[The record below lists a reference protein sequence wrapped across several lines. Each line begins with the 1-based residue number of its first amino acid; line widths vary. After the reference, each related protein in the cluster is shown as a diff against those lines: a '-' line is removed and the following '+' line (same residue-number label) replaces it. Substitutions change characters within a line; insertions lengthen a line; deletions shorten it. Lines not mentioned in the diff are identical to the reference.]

1 VLAIVATTVATLV
14 VAGLGTLLLAR
25 AGARADTER
34 DVRHQASELV
44 AGVAN
49 LADRP
54 DGDRPVVA
62 LNLFA
67 RAFHLDEVAALY
79 VGPGG
84 RFVGTLPQGVTAED
98 LSLTRLQAGEVVSGH
113 HGDLVYAAAAQAT
126 GRGTLVV
133 VASRHADGGL
143 GRAARWFV
151 VAAAASAVLA
161 TVVALTLGRRLV
173 RPVRQVDDAA
183 RRIAGGE
190 LATRLPDPPAGA
202 TDELSDL
209 VRSVNAMAAELQ
221 RSRDLE
227 QQFLLSISHDLR
239 TPLTSIRG
247 YAEAISDNTTA
258 DPAWAAGVIGSEAQ
272 RLDRLV
278 QDLLDLARLRAR
290 SFSLHPAPVDLGE
303 VVRVA
308 AEAFRP
314 DADEAAVQLVVTTPV
329 GVTIHADG
337 ERVAQVVANLV
348 ENALKFARA
357 QVSVGVSGAGGAGVV
372 AVDDDGPGIPPA
384 DLPHVFER
392 LYVAS
397 HQPARRESG
406 SGLGLA
412 IVSELVEAMGGQVGA
427 ESSPIG
433 GARLVA
439 RFPLAPA
446 TAWARPGVPTAP

>member
-1 VLAIVATTVATLV
+1 
-14 VAGLGTLLLAR
+14 
-25 AGARADTER
+25 
-34 DVRHQASELV
+34 
-44 AGVAN
+44 
-49 LADRP
+49 
-54 DGDRPVVA
+54 
-62 LNLFA
+62 
-67 RAFHLDEVAALY
+67 
-79 VGPGG
+79 
-84 RFVGTLPQGVTAED
+84 
-98 LSLTRLQAGEVVSGH
+98 
-113 HGDLVYAAAAQAT
+113 
-126 GRGTLVV
+126 
-133 VASRHADGGL
+133 
-143 GRAARWFV
+143 
-151 VAAAASAVLA
+151 
-161 TVVALTLGRRLV
+161 
-173 RPVRQVDDAA
+173 VRQVDDAA

-247 YAEAISDNTTA
+247 YAEAISDNTTT
-258 DPAWAAGVIGSEAQ
+258 DPAWAAGVIGAEAQ

-314 DADEAAVQLVVTTPV
+314 DADEAGVQLLVTTPA
-329 GVTIHADG
+329 GITIHADG

-348 ENALKFARA
+348 QNALKFARA
-357 QVSVGVSGAGGAGVV
+357 QVSVGVSSAGGTGVV
-372 AVDDDGPGIPPA
+372 AVDDDGPGIPA
-384 DLPHVFER
+384 DDLPHVFER
-392 LYVAS
+392 LYVAG
-397 HQPARRESG
+397 HQPVRRESG

-412 IVSELVEAMGGQVGA
+412 IVSELVDAMGGQVGA
-427 ESSPIG
+427 QSSPIG
-433 GARLVA
+433 GARLAA

-446 TAWARPGVPTAP
+446 PAPAWARPEADAARPSTP